1 MRPSR
6 YLHTI
11 SHDPN
16 GTDGA
21 IELRVPARFAS
32 ASTVR
37 LVAAALA
44 ADAGFTVEDV
54 EDVRLA
60 INEVFTCAV
69 AGNGDREGTVV
80 VRCDVRT
87 SELVVELSVADG
99 VAPIEL
105 DDLAGS
111 ILRSAV
117 DEVRIEDRL
126 VALTK
131 YRRPSQLDDR

>member
-1 MRPSR
+1 MSYDP
-6 YLHTI
+6 I
-11 SHDPN
+11 S
-16 GTDGA
+16 TDGA
-21 IELRVPARFAS
+21 IELRVPARLDA

-37 LVAAALA
+37 LVAASLA
-44 ADAGFTVEDV
+44 ADAGFTVDDV

-69 AGNGDREGTVV
+69 VGNSSRSGTVV
-80 VRCDVRT
+80 VRFDIGP
-87 SELVVELSVADG
+87 SDLVVELSVADG

-117 DEVRIEDRL
+117 DDVRIEDRL

-131 YRRPSQLDDR
+131 HRRPSQLDDR